1 LGQERGGNSE
11 RFIEKAIR
19 KGQVRA
25 HESANRTVIY
35 HIGAKPFFEAIGDQD
50 NRKWRLRQPYSIK
63 IKLTGFDYVLAH
75 GVHEYLVTETKELD
89 YRHPGNRSQLLGWER
104 LPLERRPDQDGPILR
119 GRVPPFLS
127 GAPSAAHAVV
137 CFCHIDGEVRKP
149 SGFDTY
155 LLQYRD
161 LFARLGSFRVVY
173 VAADESMFAKAE
185 RIFSRLCG
193 ASGRGP
199 NGIPDSEIRRP
210 LDHFHDRDLLE
221 RRQTASFDKCQ
232 LDQLSDELRGFR
244 GPKYEALYRH
254 GQQQGG
260 AAVLN
265 AMALGGR
272 LSGSLTTYLLTTDHR
287 LFGDLWR
294 MMPA

>member
-1 LGQERGGNSE
+1 MDA
-11 RFIEKAIR
+11 F
-19 KGQVRA
+19 
-25 HESANRTVIY
+25 
-35 HIGAKPFFEAIGDQD
+35 
-50 NRKWRLRQPYSIK
+50 
-63 IKLTGFDYVLAH
+63 
-75 GVHEYLVTETKELD
+75 
-89 YRHPGNRSQLLGWER
+89 
-104 LPLERRPDQDGPILR
+104 PL
-119 GRVPPFLS
+119 FLS

-137 CFCHIDGEVRKP
+137 CFCHIDGEVTKP

-185 RIFSRLCG
+185 RILSSLCG
-193 ASGRGP
+193 CFGTGP
-199 NGIPDSEIRRP
+199 NGIPIDPEIPRR

-221 RRQTASFDKCQ
+221 RRQTDSFDKRQ
-232 LDQLSDELRGFR
+232 LDQLSDELREFR
-244 GPKYEALYRH
+244 GSKYEALYRH
-254 GQQQGG
+254 GQPQGE
-260 AAVLN
+260 ATVLN
-265 AMALGGR
+265 AMGLGGR